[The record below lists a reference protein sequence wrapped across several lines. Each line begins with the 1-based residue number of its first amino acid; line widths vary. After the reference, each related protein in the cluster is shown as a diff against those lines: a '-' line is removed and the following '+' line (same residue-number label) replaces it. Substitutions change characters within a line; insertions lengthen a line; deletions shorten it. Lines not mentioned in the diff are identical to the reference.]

1 MNSDE
6 MFNWPDGDVI
16 LRSTHD
22 TGSRDFQVH
31 KLVLSLASPVFRDT
45 FKHPLPSSATS
56 NVDIVDV
63 VGHPRA
69 VELALR
75 FIYPT
80 SLPTIDDLTLLS
92 EALIFAD
99 KYDIEAAR
107 SRLRPS
113 LLGFAKTESLRV
125 YAIACRLGFEDE
137 MKLASSYTTS
147 IHLRGLTQLPDE
159 FRFIPATEYHR
170 LVLLH
175 ARYRR
180 EFVAIA
186 HSIPR
191 RYDSP
196 KVPTFFGVDISAVI
210 GEVMWQPVLAV
221 IAKGTPLNYESLAL
235 ALKTDHGVDANASG
249 IGKIFRSILDK
260 TNALNLTV

>member
-1 MNSDE
+1 MGIGVVGEKLESAIAVDALSARSSHSVVERVGRYDTRTGIAKRTANIHRICR
-6 MFNWPDGDVI
+6 GRI
-16 LRSTHD
+16 LR
-22 TGSRDFQVH
+22 FQAIARFAQVNGMRAH
-31 KLVLSLASPVFRDT
+31 VTD

-113 LLGFAKTESLRV
+113 LLGFARTESLRV

-210 GEVMWQPVLAV
+210 GEVM
-221 IAKGTPLNYESLAL
+221 
-235 ALKTDHGVDANASG
+235 
-249 IGKIFRSILDK
+249 
-260 TNALNLTV
+260 